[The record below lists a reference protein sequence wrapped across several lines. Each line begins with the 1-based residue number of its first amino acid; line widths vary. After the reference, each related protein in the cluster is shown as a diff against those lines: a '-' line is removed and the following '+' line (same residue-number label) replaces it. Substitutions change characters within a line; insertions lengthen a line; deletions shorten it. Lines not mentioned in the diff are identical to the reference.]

1 MKFRSS
7 SLLMSLEQLF
17 SVQRLITKLKAS
29 DPAKDKTH
37 WYYSVIYN
45 TVRPCRQRAEEM

>member
-1 MKFRSS
+1 MQFRSS

-17 SVQRLITKLKAS
+17 SVQRLITKLKPS

-45 TVRPCRQRAEEM
+45 TIRPCRQRAEEM